1 MNIGRGEFA
10 NVKLHDGRVLVIG
23 GTTQDG
29 IQRLTEVGRYF
40 RRENQLRVL
49 VPGGHSAPHAET
61 NTADLFNPETRTWA
75 PAGLM
80 NAARA
85 GHAAIVLRGN
95 RGVLVMGGLTSHSAA
110 TDSVDIFQV
119 APLP

>member
-1 MNIGRGEFA
+1 
-10 NVKLHDGRVLVIG
+10 
-23 GTTQDG
+23 
-29 IQRLTEVGRYF
+29 
-40 RRENQLRVL
+40 
-49 VPGGHSAPHAET
+49 
-61 NTADLFNPETRTWA
+61 
-75 PAGLM
+75 M

-110 TDSVDIFQV
+110 TNSVDIFQV